1 MTTGEKL
8 AALRRKK
15 AMTQEQL
22 AEYLGVARQSVS
34 RWEMDAAFPET
45 EKLIRLSRLLDCSI
59 DYLLNDALQETDGT
73 DEVYLAVFRLNIHT
87 AGIH

>member
-15 AMTQEQL
+15 NITQEQL
-22 AEYLGVARQSVS
+22 AEILHVSRQSVS

-45 EKLIRLSRLLDCSI
+45 EKLIRLSRLL
-59 DYLLNDALQETDGT
+59 E
-73 DEVYLAVFRLNIHT
+73 
-87 AGIH
+87 